1 MHALNRKTVAT
12 PLLALSFAALAGGAI
27 AAPAQDPPPT
37 RTTSPANRGGN
48 PTTEATQRDS
58 DSQALGLLAALNE
71 NEIAAA
77 RQAQQKGVSGPYL
90 EFAQLMQTEH
100 GDNLRKTRQ
109 LGTPGAGAE
118 VESLKNKG
126 RQELAELGRHQGKD
140 YEVAYAR
147 AMVKGHQEALT
158 LIDERLS
165 DLARSA
171 AVKSHLAQTRQHVA
185 MHLDLAKDLPAA
197 AATAAR

>member
-1 MHALNRKTVAT
+1 MHALNLKTVAT
-12 PLLALSFAALAGGAI
+12 PLLALSFAAVAGGAI

-48 PTTEATQRDS
+48 ATAETTQRDS

-77 RQAQQKGVSGPYL
+77 RQAQQKGVSGAYL
-90 EFAQLMQTEH
+90 EFAQLMQTQH

-109 LGTPGAGAE
+109 LGALGSGAE

-126 RQELAELGRHQGKD
+126 RQELAELGRLQGKD

-147 AMVKGHQEALT
+147 AMVKGHQDALA
-158 LIDERLS
+158 LIDGRLS

-185 MHLDLAKDLPAA
+185 MHLQMAEDLPAA